1 MGMENNFLVYKLNGA
16 QKAKLNALT
25 PFERKVLAE
34 CFRIPNGGT
43 ISYSELAKRIGR
55 PNSARAVGN
64 ALAKNPLA
72 PIIPCHRV
80 VKKGGEIGKYSGKGG
95 MKTKRMLLEKERC
108 RR

>member
-1 MGMENNFLVYKLNGA
+1 MENNFLVYKLNSA

-34 CFRIPNGGT
+34 CCKIPAGKT
-43 ISYSELAKRIGR
+43 ISYSELAGRIGN

-72 PIIPCHRV
+72 PLIPCHRV
-80 VKKGGEIGKYSGKGG
+80 VKSDGTIGKYSGKGG
-95 MKTKRMLLEKERC
+95 VKMKRMLLEKERC